1 MLSLNVGGNCRTL
14 VVHSRLLRER
24 SWDLA
29 ALGTVKYTPYRK
41 ILGSVLEL
49 MLDPGSHEQ
58 KVAGLKH
65 VPFAIV
71 NEHSSAAN
79 DEVNLVLCVRRLR
92 ARAHREQESHI
103 QRATPKGDDSML
115 RRRYLRLC
123 LGKAENTTTI

>member
-1 MLSLNVGGNCRTL
+1 MSVHTRL
-14 VVHSRLLRER
+14 VRQR

-49 MLDPGSHEQ
+49 MLDPRSHEL

-92 ARAHREQESHI
+92 ARTCGEGKGYI

-115 RRRYLRLC
+115 RGRYLRLG
-123 LGKAENTTTI
+123 LGNAENMTTT